1 MDIILSAYYA
11 NERTA
16 HTKEKNIPMSVHLF
30 SSIVIEP
37 GVIFVELGGC
47 KLQLNSNLKSYQKA
61 VVKAIQGINKALQL
75 CKDKTMRTPWDN
87 MSQTDRQT
95 DSECVHT
102 HKIQDWLVF
111 HLPRTLYKN
120 GVHT

>member
-75 CKDKTMRTPWDN
+75 CKDKTMRTP
-87 MSQTDRQT
+87 
-95 DSECVHT
+95 
-102 HKIQDWLVF
+102 
-111 HLPRTLYKN
+111 
-120 GVHT
+120 